1 MNFITRGDWIGMSW
15 SIESFVVAVLGA
27 VVLLVVTG
35 ANRRRR

>member
-1 MNFITRGDWIGMSW
+1 MSW